1 MNATSYRF
9 KIETFECIVVSDGT
23 HAYEHPA
30 PLLFANAPQEQLE
43 RALRGHGID
52 LATWT
57 EWPSPYS
64 CLVINTGDHQVLVD
78 TGAGGSIPVTGLLI
92 PNLRAAGIA
101 PEDIDTV
108 ILTHGHA
115 DHLGGNVDDEGRPAF
130 PNARYVMWRDEW
142 EFWTTK

>member
-9 KIETFECIVVSDGT
+9 KIGTFECIVVSDGT
-23 HAYEHPA
+23 HVYEQPA

-43 RALRGHGID
+43 RALREHGVD

-92 PNLRAAGIA
+92 PNLRTAGIA
-101 PEDIDTV
+101 PEDVDTV
-108 ILTHGHA
+108 IYQESPGTRLPFPLAGPGTR
-115 DHLGGNVDDEGRPAF
+115 RPAGGRL
-130 PNARYVMWRDEW
+130 AVAAD
-142 EFWTTK
+142 